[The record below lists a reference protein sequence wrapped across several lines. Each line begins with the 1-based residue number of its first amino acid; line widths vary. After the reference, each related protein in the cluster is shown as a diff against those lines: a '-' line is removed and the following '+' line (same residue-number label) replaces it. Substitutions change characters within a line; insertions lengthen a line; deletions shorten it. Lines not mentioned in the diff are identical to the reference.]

1 MTVPNGDEREID
13 TVTQRA
19 ALATYLLLRGWQPK
33 TQQIAERFGMSNKG
47 AWDLMCRISDVIPVT
62 QDTNDRWC
70 MVSDEEQRHRHYV
83 CTC

>member
-19 ALATYLLLRGWQPK
+19 ALATYLLLQGWQPK
-33 TQQIAERFGMSNKG
+33 TRQVAEKFGMSDGG
-47 AWDLMCRISDVIPVT
+47 AWNLMCRLSDVLPIA
-62 QDTNDRWC
+62 QDDEDRWH
-70 MVSDEEQRHRHYV
+70 VTENGEQHHRHYV